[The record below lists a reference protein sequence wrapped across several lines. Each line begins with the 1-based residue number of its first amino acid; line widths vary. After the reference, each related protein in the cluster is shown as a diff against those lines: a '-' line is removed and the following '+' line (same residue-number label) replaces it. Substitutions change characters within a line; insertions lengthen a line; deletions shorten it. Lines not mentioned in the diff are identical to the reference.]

1 VQPVDTGRSVVGR
14 HDGSDDLLGLWDG
27 FSLDLRYLNVLLS
40 EAPSLLVQALLC
52 LEACPLLLSVR
63 PRGLVV
69 VERPLQADAERVF
82 LVSKLVDK
90 VAGVTPER
98 EVRVGRGSVEGR
110 PGAVLIVVVEEISW
124 ILVAGTCWGRE
135 RVERDVGRPP
145 VVVRGGRNLDRDEL

>member
-1 VQPVDTGRSVVGR
+1 
-14 HDGSDDLLGLWDG
+14 
-27 FSLDLRYLNVLLS
+27 
-40 EAPSLLVQALLC
+40 
-52 LEACPLLLSVR
+52 VR

-110 PGAVLIVVVEEISW
+110 PGAVLIVVVEEIS
-124 ILVAGTCWGRE
+124 
-135 RVERDVGRPP
+135 
-145 VVVRGGRNLDRDEL
+145 